1 MFKANI
7 HIAMSNILKDIIN
20 VATQP
25 FIVTCSLSLPTQLLN
40 IDSATVIGCVAIFS
54 NCIGKDR
61 ENVTIKGL
69 EYLISNSQEQVMVD
83 SSRTLKIREEE
94 EEVKKE
100 ACNNMEDSIGIINT
114 NEIEHKKMLIE
125 LKSKIKDVIES
136 IEEPS
141 PFYKFINHI
150 RYVIS
155 VTICEYDHGYD
166 YWDDSFVNMNSEKD
180 AYLMIFKKITLEDAL
195 SYRNT
200 LSDVIHSKN
209 IDKIKTIIE
218 EIVYFVKKYD
228 SSKNARMF
236 CDILSGTTQYIDKLD
251 NFIVMLES
259 WLCLIKNK
267 NPRSRRY

>member
-1 MFKANI
+1 
-7 HIAMSNILKDIIN
+7 
-20 VATQP
+20 
-25 FIVTCSLSLPTQLLN
+25 
-40 IDSATVIGCVAIFS
+40 
-54 NCIGKDR
+54 
-61 ENVTIKGL
+61 
-69 EYLISNSQEQVMVD
+69 
-83 SSRTLKIREEE
+83 
-94 EEVKKE
+94 
-100 ACNNMEDSIGIINT
+100 MEDSIGIINT

-218 EIVYFVKKYD
+218 ERVKL
-228 SSKNARMF
+228 F
-236 CDILSGTTQYIDKLD
+236 
-251 NFIVMLES
+251 
-259 WLCLIKNK
+259 
-267 NPRSRRY
+267 